1 MKRTSLL
8 LAAVGGAAVLAVTG
22 TALGVS
28 AAERAPAPAPVAET
42 TDPAPVDPSATT
54 STPGTPSATTS
65 TPGTP
70 SATTS
75 TPGTP
80 SATTSTPG
88 TPSATTSTPG
98 TPASTGSTA
107 PATDDPVSQQRAG
120 EIALAKAGGGQ
131 ITEIEREQE
140 EGRPVW
146 SVEIINGDTE
156 HEVEVDRESGAIVKS
171 EQEKA
176 DHDDRSGRDDD
187 DDDSDDGDDD

>member
-8 LAAVGGAAVLAVTG
+8 LAAAGGAVVLAVTG

-28 AAERAPAPAPVAET
+28 AAERAPVATPTADT
-42 TDPAPVDPSATT
+42 TAPAPVDPSATAA
-54 STPGTPSATTS
+54 TPGTPG
-65 TPGTP
+65 GTP
-70 SATTS
+70 TTGS
-75 TPGTP
+75 PAPG
-80 SATTSTPG
+80 
-88 TPSATTSTPG
+88 
-98 TPASTGSTA
+98 GSTA
-107 PATDDPVSQQRAG
+107 PTTDDAVSQQRAG
-120 EIALAKAGGGQ
+120 EIALAKVGAGQ

-156 HEVEVDRESGAIVKS
+156 HEVEVDRDNGAVVKS

-176 DHDDRSGRDDD
+176 DDDDRSGKDDDD